1 MMDFSFH
8 SNIMENEVH
17 HFFLK
22 NVGGRFSIFQT
33 SPCGLIATAIFALVP
48 VGHSIEISRLKRD
61 WLM

>member
-1 MMDFSFH
+1 
-8 SNIMENEVH
+8 MENEVH